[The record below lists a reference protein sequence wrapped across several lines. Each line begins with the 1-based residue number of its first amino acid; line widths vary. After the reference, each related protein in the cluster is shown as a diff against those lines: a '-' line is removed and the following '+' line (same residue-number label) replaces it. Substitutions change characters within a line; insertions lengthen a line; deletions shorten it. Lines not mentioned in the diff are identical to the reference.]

1 MQEKHEVAAD
11 DGGDAGGNGAGQR
24 AVHEAAGEA
33 VRGAVEEVVP
43 DAAAQDDP
51 AAARILSRLGG
62 RTISLIG
69 MMGAGK
75 STIGRRLAQR
85 LDLPF
90 VDADNEIEAAAGMT
104 IPDIFSVHGEAH
116 FREGERR
123 VIDRL
128 LQEGPQV
135 LATGGGAY
143 LNPHTRARIAE
154 SGISVWLKA
163 DAETL
168 LRRVRKRPNR
178 PLLQT
183 EDPEGTLRRLM
194 DERYPVYAGAD
205 LTLVSHE
212 APHEMIVDELVAL
225 LDANM

>member
-1 MQEKHEVAAD
+1 MQEGRSVGVD
-11 DGGDAGGNGAGQR
+11 DGGDEDTAGLDDAGSSGTFP
-24 AVHEAAGEA
+24 VT
-33 VRGAVEEVVP
+33 P
-43 DAAAQDDP
+43 DDP
-51 AAARILSRLGG
+51 AVVAGILSRLGE

-85 LDLPF
+85 LGLRF

-128 LQEGPQV
+128 LHEGPQV

-143 LNPHTRARIAE
+143 MNPHTRERIAE
-154 SGISVWLKA
+154 AGVSVWLKA

-168 LRRVRKRPNR
+168 LRRVRKRPTR

-194 DERYPVYAGAD
+194 DERYPVYALAD
-205 LTLVSHE
+205 LTLVSRE
-212 APHEMIVDELVAL
+212 APHEAIVDELVAL
-225 LDANM
+225 LDTNL

>member
-1 MQEKHEVAAD
+1 MEAD
-11 DGGDAGGNGAGQR
+11 DGGETD
-24 AVHEAAGEA
+24 AAGAEG
-33 VRGAVEEVVP
+33 GATLQQAQGDPEVV
-43 DAAAQDDP
+43 
-51 AAARILSRLGG
+51 ARILSRLGG
-62 RTISLIG
+62 RTVTLIG

-75 STIGRRLAQR
+75 STLGRRLALR
-85 LDLPF
+85 LGLPF
-90 VDADNEIEAAAGMT
+90 VDADNEIESAAGMT

-143 LNPHTRARIAE
+143 MNPQTRARIAE
-154 SGISVWLKA
+154 AGVSVWLKA

-168 LRRVRKRPNR
+168 MRRVRKRPTR

-183 EDPEGTLRRLM
+183 DDPEETLRRLM
-194 DERYPVYAGAD
+194 DQRYPVYALAD
-205 LTLVSHE
+205 LTLISHE
-212 APHEMIVDELVAL
+212 APHEAIVDELVAL
-225 LDANM
+225 LDANL

>member
-1 MQEKHEVAAD
+1 MVAD
-11 DGGDAGGNGAGQR
+11 DGGDAGIGSEGGNGFADSM
-24 AVHEAAGEA
+24 HC
-33 VRGAVEEVVP
+33 
-43 DAAAQDDP
+43 DP
-51 AAARILSRLGG
+51 AIAARIRARLGS

-90 VDADNEIEAAAGMT
+90 VDADNEIEAAAGMAIT
-104 IPDIFSVHGEAH
+104 DIFSVHGEAH

-128 LQEGPQV
+128 LHEGPQV

-143 LNPHTRARIAE
+143 MNPHTRARIAE
-154 SGISVWLKA
+154 SGPSVWLKA

-168 LRRVRKRPNR
+168 MRRVRKRPTR

-183 EDPEGTLRRLM
+183 EDPEGTMRRLM
-194 DERYPVYAGAD
+194 DERYPVYANAD
-205 LTLVSHE
+205 MTLVSHE
-212 APHEMIVDELVAL
+212 AAHETIVDELVAL
-225 LDANM
+225 LDANL

>member
-1 MQEKHEVAAD
+1 MGEDD
-11 DGGDAGGNGAGQR
+11 DGDADLAGIDDGAGNGAATRQ
-24 AVHEAAGEA
+24 
-33 VRGAVEEVVP
+33 
-43 DAAAQDDP
+43 DP
-51 AAARILSRLGG
+51 AITERIRQKLGR

-90 VDADNEIEAAAGMT
+90 VDADNEIEAAAGMV
-104 IPDIFSVHGEAH
+104 IAEIFRTHGEDH

-128 LQEGPQV
+128 LDNGPQV

-143 LNPHTRARIAE
+143 MNADTRQRIGEA
-154 SGISVWLKA
+154 GVSVWLKA
-163 DAETL
+163 DVETL
-168 LRRVRKRPNR
+168 LRRVRKRPTR

-194 DERYPVYAGAD
+194 DERYPVYAEAD
-205 LTLVSHE
+205 LTLISREGPHE
-212 APHEMIVDELVAL
+212 AIVDELVAL
-225 LDANM
+225 LDSGL

>member
-1 MQEKHEVAAD
+1 MQEERPVRAD
-11 DGGDAGGNGAGQR
+11 EDGGADAVGTDGAGGNGAS
-24 AVHEAAGEA
+24 H
-33 VRGAVEEVVP
+33 P
-43 DAAAQDDP
+43 AQDDP
-51 AAARILSRLGG
+51 AVVERILSRLGR

-85 LDLPF
+85 LDLRF
-90 VDADNEIEAAAGMT
+90 IDADNEIEAAAGMA
-104 IPDIFSVHGEAH
+104 IPDIFSAHGEAH

-143 LNPHTRARIAE
+143 MNPYTRARIAE
-154 SGISVWLKA
+154 AGVSVWLKA

-194 DERYPVYAGAD
+194 DERYPVYAQAD

-212 APHEMIVDELVAL
+212 APHDTIVDELLAL
-225 LDANM
+225 LDANL

>member
-1 MQEKHEVAAD
+1 MQEERPVGAD
-11 DGGDAGGNGAGQR
+11 DGGDANAAGIGGVGGNGAS
-24 AVHEAAGEA
+24 H
-33 VRGAVEEVVP
+33 P
-43 DAAAQDDP
+43 AQDDP
-51 AAARILSRLGG
+51 AVVERILSRLGR

-85 LDLPF
+85 LSLPF
-90 VDADNEIEAAAGMT
+90 VDADNEIEAAAGMA

-128 LQEGPQV
+128 LHEGPQV
-135 LATGGGAY
+135 LATGGGAFM
-143 LNPHTRARIAE
+143 NPQTRARIGEA
-154 SGISVWLKA
+154 GVSVWLKA
-163 DAETL
+163 DVETL
-168 LRRVRKRPNR
+168 LRRVRKRPTR

-183 EDPEGTLRRLM
+183 EDPEATLRRLM
-194 DERYPVYAGAD
+194 DERYPVYAQAD

-212 APHEMIVDELVAL
+212 APHDLIVDELVAL
-225 LDANM
+225 LDANL

>member
-1 MQEKHEVAAD
+1 MTAEESREGLSDPETEDAAD
-11 DGGDAGGNGAGQR
+11 AGSSR
-24 AVHEAAGEA
+24 
-33 VRGAVEEVVP
+33 
-43 DAAAQDDP
+43 DDP
-51 AAARILSRLGG
+51 GREPASSEQAARPMAPEEAQVARQIRDRLGK
-62 RTISLIG
+62 RTITLIG

-90 VDADNEIEAAAGMT
+90 VDADTEIETAAGMS
-104 IPDIFSVHGEAH
+104 IPDIFATHGEAH
-116 FREGERR
+116 FREGEKR

-143 LNPHTRARIAE
+143 LNPQTRARIAE
-154 SGISVWLKA
+154 SGPAIWLKA

-168 LRRVRKRPNR
+168 MRRVRKRPTR

-183 EDPEGTLRRLM
+183 DDPEATLRRLM
-194 DERYPVYAGAD
+194 DERYPIYALAEF
-205 LTLVSHE
+205 TVVSREVAHE
-212 APHEMIVDELVAL
+212 VIVDELVAL
-225 LDANM
+225 LDASL